1 MLRGVALAALLGL
14 ALGHPGPEEVGD
26 PAYFLPYRPTN
37 FQKMEIRTTYENQE
51 EFKFEPENREERE
64 EYREEPKPEIKYETA
79 VKYEKPPPEEEYQ
92 PPKGEYEPPKIP
104 QGEYEPPPYR
114 PPKEEPPKEEY
125 QPTQEEYQP
134 PKEEYQPPKEEYRPP
149 KEEYQPPKEEY
160 RPPREEYQP
169 PKEEHQPPREEYQPP
184 KEEYQPPREEY
195 QPPKEE
201 TRPPIEP
208 RAESQPPPPK
218 EDSKPMEEVK
228 QPEVPQELQ
237 SRLASLDESIAEID
251 SMMNK
256 QTSEIRE
263 IASGTASKETEEK
276 LMAKFRAEIARL
288 VNFPTNPADTRRFS
302 CKCKIKNIQLLNFI
316 LINSLECS
324 SIHWRVLYKR

>member
-64 EYREEPKPEIKYETA
+64 KYREEPKPEIKYETA

-114 PPKEEPPKEEY
+114 PPKEEPPKDEY
-125 QPTQEEYQP
+125 QPPQEGYQP

-160 RPPREEYQP
+160 R
-169 PKEEHQPPREEYQPP
+169 PPREEYQPP